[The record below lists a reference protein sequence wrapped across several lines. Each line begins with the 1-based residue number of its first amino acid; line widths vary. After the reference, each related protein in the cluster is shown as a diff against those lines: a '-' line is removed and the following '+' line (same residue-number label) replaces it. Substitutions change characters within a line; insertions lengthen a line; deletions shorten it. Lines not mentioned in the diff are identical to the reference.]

1 MREERTEDRESLII
15 QIKKSVETKC
25 RHYNG
30 CVNDK
35 CKAGV
40 VYKEVQEDASP
51 GKPLR
56 LPCFTIG
63 MFAGPELPCESRSIP
78 DAEESL
84 AIATSECD
92 KAYRHAAAVSK
103 AKEDARAK
111 GYKKG
116 SGGRGEVACI
126 VCNVGTIKY
135 SVASINGHTHA
146 HCTTKGCVSHME

>member
-1 MREERTEDRESLII
+1 MSEEYRDELIS
-15 QIKKSVETKC
+15 QILKSVSTKC

-30 CVNDK
+30 CANEK

-116 SGGRGEVACI
+116 SGGRGEARVRRLAVFFC
-126 VCNVGTIKY
+126 VGARRTRT
-135 SVASINGHTHA
+135 SRHRND
-146 HCTTKGCVSHME
+146 CVRFAES